1 MTAPKIYRYD
11 DDNAPVASGLPGG
24 LVGLLRACLV
34 DGYGDKT
41 PAGWSMPH
49 ANAEGTLAAFRNN
62 PETGSGFWL
71 QVDNPNNTAKLQG
84 YENMTDEANGVKPF
98 IAAPSFV
105 NATAN
110 SNSNQPHP
118 WIVFADDRFFLA
130 VVWKSDTISA
140 FGNSL
145 ADRSAM
151 HSGYIWVSLFGD
163 GIPLSGSDNYFCLL
177 FTNNNNGSAA
187 LITLPA
193 AETASNTYQHAARNI
208 AGVDAA
214 APCAL
219 IAGGGPLCLEV
230 SSREG
235 VTHHDNLPARVPGNE
250 IVSRPYVNDGTAY
263 SMRGYVPGLWHSCH
277 KYTDLDQFEV
287 FDVGAHRF
295 MVVKFAG
302 SSNYRNHILVD
313 ISEHWRP

>member
-11 DDNAPVASGLPGG
+11 DDNAPVASGLPGS

-41 PAGWSMPH
+41 PAGWTMPH

-62 PETGSGFWL
+62 LESGSGFQL
-71 QVDNPNNTAKLQG
+71 QVDNPNHTAKLQG
-84 YENMTDEANGVKPF
+84 YEDMTDEATGNKPF
-98 IAAPSFV
+98 IASPLFV

-110 SNSNQPHP
+110 WNSNQPHP

-130 VVWKSDTISA
+130 VVWKADTISA
-140 FGNSL
+140 FENSL
-145 ADRSAM
+145 ADRSATQ
-151 HSGYIWVSLFGD
+151 SGYIWISLFGD

-177 FTNNNNGSAA
+177 FTNGNDGTAA
-187 LITLPA
+187 LRTFESSMGIYA
-193 AETASNTYQHAARNI
+193 YGAFQHAARNI

-214 APCAL
+214 AQCAL
-219 IAGGGPLCLEV
+219 IAGGGPLCLGT
-230 SSREG
+230 EG
-235 VTHHDNLPARVPGNE
+235 VTHHDALPARVPGHE
-250 IVSRPYVNDGTAY
+250 IVSRPYVNDGTEY

-287 FDVGAHRF
+287 IEAGAHRL

-302 SSNYRNHILVD
+302 SSGYRNHILVD

>member
-11 DDNAPVASGLPGG
+11 DDNAPVASGLPGS

-41 PAGWSMPH
+41 PAGWTMPH
-49 ANAEGTLAAFRNN
+49 ANAEGTLAVFRNN
-62 PETGSGFWL
+62 PETGSGFRL
-71 QVDNPNNTAKLQG
+71 QVDNPNHTAKLQG
-84 YENMTDEANGVKPF
+84 YEDMTDEANGVKPF

-110 SNSNQPHP
+110 RNNDNLPRP

-130 VVWKSDTISA
+130 VVWRAESIAA
-140 FGNSL
+140 FENSL
-145 ADRSAM
+145 ADRSAV
-151 HSGYIWVSLFGD
+151 HSGYIWTSLFGD
-163 GIPLSGSDNYFCLL
+163 CIPLSGSDNYFCLL
-177 FTNNNNGSAA
+177 FLNNDYGTQA
-187 LITLPA
+187 LTTSPA
-193 AETASNTYQHAARNI
+193 GTASNIFQHAARNI

-219 IAGGGPLCLEV
+219 IAGGGPLCLGT
-230 SSREG
+230 EG
-235 VTHHDNLPARVPGNE
+235 VTHHDNLPARVPGHE
-250 IVSRPYVNDGTAY
+250 IVSRPYVNDGASY

-287 FDVGAHRF
+287 IEAGAHRL

-302 SSNYRNHILVD
+302 ASAYRNHILVD

>member
-11 DDNAPVASGLPGG
+11 DDNAPVASGLPGS

-41 PAGWSMPH
+41 PAGWTMPH

-62 PETGSGFWL
+62 PETGSGFRL

-84 YENMTDEANGVKPF
+84 YEDMTDEETGVKPF
-98 IAAPSFV
+98 FAAPSFV

-110 SNSNQPHP
+110 RNNDNLPRP

-140 FGNSL
+140 FENSL
-145 ADRSAM
+145 ANRSAT
-151 HSGYIWVSLFGD
+151 HAGHAWAALFGD

-177 FTNNNNGSAA
+177 FANADLVASLNATGASAA
-187 LITLPA
+187 TI
-193 AETASNTYQHAARNI
+193 NYQYAARNI

-219 IAGGGPLCLEV
+219 IVGGGPLYLGTG
-230 SSREG
+230 G
-235 VTHHDNLPARVPGNE
+235 VTHHDNLPARVPGHE

-287 FDVGAHRF
+287 IEAGAHRL

-302 SSNYRNHILVD
+302 NANFRNHILVD